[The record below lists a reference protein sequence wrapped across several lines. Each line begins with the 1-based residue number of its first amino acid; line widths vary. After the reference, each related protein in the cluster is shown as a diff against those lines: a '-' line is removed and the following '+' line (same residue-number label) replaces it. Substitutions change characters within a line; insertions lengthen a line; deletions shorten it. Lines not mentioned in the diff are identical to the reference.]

1 MALIDDWTRY
11 LDVRAPR
18 RHNAL
23 SQRRII
29 DHMKIVNAKPSE
41 SRVMVDAD
49 RFATVITRRRWH
61 NATKFNANRWL
72 WRLWR

>member
-29 DHMKIVNAKPSE
+29 DHMNIVNAKPSE
-41 SRVMVDAD
+41 NRVMVDAD
-49 RFATVITRRRWH
+49 VFLHTVTKRRLNRVL
-61 NATKFNANRWL
+61 KYDANRWL
-72 WRLWR
+72 WRLWI

>member
-29 DHMKIVNAKPSE
+29 DHMKIVNAKSE
-41 SRVMVDAD
+41 DRVLVDAD
-49 RFATVITRRRWH
+49 VFLNVAPKRCLVRVL
-61 NATKFNANRWL
+61 KYDANRWL